1 MNTLG
6 RSRALIVDDQPLVV
20 IEIEDILVE
29 RGFEVVSVSTRAHLE
44 RALEAGPYAV
54 IVTDTDLATLDEI
67 EGWRAGKVIICS
79 GKPRGTLEADYPGL
93 AIVEKPFTAADLISL
108 LPVS

>member
-20 IEIEDILVE
+20 IEIEDILME
-29 RGFEVVSVSTRAHLE
+29 RGFEVISVSTRAHLE
-44 RALEAGPYAV
+44 QALAAGPYAV
-54 IVTDTDLATLDEI
+54 IVTDTDLATLEEI
-67 EGWRAGKVIICS
+67 QTWEAGKVILCS
-79 GKPRGTLEADYPGL
+79 GKPRASLEAEYPGL
-93 AIVEKPFTAADLISL
+93 AIVEKPFMASDLVAL